1 MNKIAMAIAAHPDD
15 IEFLMAG
22 TLVLFK
28 NAGYQ
33 IHYMNLST
41 GNCGSIE
48 HDSYHTTTIRL
59 KEAQEAAGIMGA
71 EFHPPICNDFEI
83 FYEAEAI
90 KKLTA
95 VIRQVKPNVIL
106 THSPSDYMEDHMNT
120 SRLAVTAAF
129 VRGVPNFVTA
139 HPAVSNYNCA
149 VYHSLPHG
157 LLDPLRQKVV
167 PEVFIDTTSV
177 HAIKRK
183 ALQAHA
189 SQQTWLED
197 SQKMNSYIKA
207 MEDFSLNIGTMSNE
221 FEHSEG
227 WRRHLHYGFSEAGYD
242 PLKEL
247 GKAYLLNDTYIEL

>member
-15 IEFLMAG
+15 IEFMMAG

-28 NAGYQ
+28 NAGYE

-48 HDSYHTTTIRL
+48 HDSINTTRIRM
-59 KEAQEAAGIMGA
+59 KEAQNSSEILGA

-83 FYEAEAI
+83 FYEIETI
-90 KKLTA
+90 KKLTS
-95 VIRQVKPNVIL
+95 VIRLVKPNVIL
-106 THSPSDYMEDHMNT
+106 THSPSDYMEDHMIT
-120 SRLAVTAAF
+120 SRLSVTAAF
-129 VRGVPNFVTA
+129 VRGVPNFATEE
-139 HPAVSNYNCA
+139 PAVSNYNCA
-149 VYHSLPHG
+149 IYHTLPHG

-177 HAIKRK
+177 HSIKRK

-197 SQKMNSYIKA
+197 SQKMNSYIMA
-207 MEDFSLNIGTMSNE
+207 MEGFSLNIGTMSNE
-221 FEHSEG
+221 FEHAEG
-227 WRRHLHYGFSEAGYD
+227 WRRHLHYGFSEPDYD

-247 GKAYLLNDTYIEL
+247 GKAYLLNQTYIES